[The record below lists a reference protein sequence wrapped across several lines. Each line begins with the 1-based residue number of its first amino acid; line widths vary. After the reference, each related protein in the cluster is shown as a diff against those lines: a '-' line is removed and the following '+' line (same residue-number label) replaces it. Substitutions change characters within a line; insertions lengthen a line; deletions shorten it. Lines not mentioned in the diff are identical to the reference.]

1 MVGRGAS
8 GSMRASS
15 SGPAAHPL
23 TKTIDTAKINVRT
36 GSRTKLP
43 LHAVIDGLFSRTLSK
58 VGAFAH
64 DLVRRLL
71 PDPFVLVL
79 LLTLVALALA
89 LFTMDAVP
97 GNAGATLLGKSSAL
111 VKIWTEGFGNA
122 EILKFA
128 MQITLIV
135 ITGEAIAAS
144 PPAKKILARLVSI
157 PKTATQA
164 LLIVT
169 TYAVITGWIHWG
181 FGLVSSALLAREVG
195 RSLALRGVK
204 IHYPLLGTGAYTSM
218 LLWHAGLTASAPLLM
233 NTEKNFVS
241 DVLGIHGAAAKVPL
255 TETIFAETNLIVCAV
270 LVLVVPLLIA
280 AMQPVDEQEIV
291 LPDLATMPKI
301 SDDVPPSKSEHP
313 TIAERLDAARALPL
327 ATGAVGFSFLFRYL
341 REHGFDLNHNV
352 VNCTF
357 LMLGLMLHPSAT
369 SYARAIAQSVRGVSG
384 ILLQFPFYGGILAV
398 LSQSGLSEKI
408 AHAFV
413 AMSSAHSLPFFTF
426 VASIATK
433 SFVPSGAG
441 EWAVE
446 GPVML
451 KAAQALGVPFGK
463 VTMGVA
469 YGNMLGNM
477 IQPFWSL
484 PLLGLMGLR
493 ARDIMGYGLVIFV
506 VCFPILGA
514 ALLFW

>member
-1 MVGRGAS
+1 M
-8 GSMRASS
+8 
-15 SGPAAHPL
+15 
-23 TKTIDTAKINVRT
+23 
-36 GSRTKLP
+36 
-43 LHAVIDGLFSRTLSK
+43 
-58 VGAFAH
+58 H
-64 DLVRRLL
+64 DLVRRFL

-79 LLTLVALALA
+79 LLTLVALAAA
-89 LFTMDAVP
+89 LLTMAPVP
-97 GNAGATLLGKSSAL
+97 GAAGATILGKSSAL
-111 VKIWTEGFGNA
+111 IKVWTEGFGNA

-144 PPAKKILARLVSI
+144 PIAERALARLTSL
-157 PKTATQA
+157 PRTPGQA
-164 LLIVT
+164 LFLVT
-169 TYAVITGWIHWG
+169 SYAVVTGWVHWG

-195 RSLALRGVK
+195 RSLATRGIA
-204 IHYPLLGTGAYTSM
+204 IHYPLLGTGAYASM

-241 DVLGIHGAAAKVPL
+241 DVLGLHGAAAKVPL
-255 TETIFAETNLIVCAV
+255 GETIFASYNLIVCALLAV
-270 LVLVVPLLIA
+270 LVPLVVV
-280 AMQPVDEQEIV
+280 AMHPTRAEEIV
-291 LPDLATMPKI
+291 PPDLPTMPKGPPPPNE
-301 SDDVPPSKSEHP
+301 DAPPS
-313 TIAERLDAARALPL
+313 TFAERLDRSRLVPL
-327 ATGAVGFSFLFRYL
+327 IVGVLGLTFLVRYV

-352 VNCTF
+352 VNCSF
-357 LMLGLMLHPSAT
+357 LMLGLVLHPSAT

-398 LSQSGLSEKI
+398 MSFSGLSEKI

-413 AMSSAHSLPFFTF
+413 AAASPHSLPFFTYL
-426 VASIATK
+426 ASIVTK

-451 KAAQALGVPFGK
+451 KAAQSLGVSYGK

-477 IQPFWSL
+477 YQPFWSL
-484 PLLGLMGLR
+484 PLIGLMGLK
-493 ARDIMGYGLVIFV
+493 AKDVIGYGLVLFF

-514 ALLFW
+514 ALYFSS